1 MAPELRLLFQLG
13 GSAAMLHMT
22 NTMFKSSMPG
32 MDDIMRQNPDL
43 MREFSKAAV
52 NTMGNSNPG
61 FGGFMNNIMGNN
73 FSEQRDDMPNVDL
86 GPPPN
91 PVETKLPERS
101 QRTIPNFQSRPDLS
115 RASQEGVD
123 LNDNFGSLNQEK
135 IIQESKPMQNTR
147 PEMKGPSEV
156 NNILSGLKT
165 RQVNMG
171 QDKNEKDKNNL
182 STISVEDLRE
192 LAGTRLPKSRRKQKS
207 DKNSISLDI

>member
-52 NTMGNSNPG
+52 NTMGKSSPG
-61 FGGFMNNIMGNN
+61 LGGFMNNIMGNDY
-73 FSEQRDDMPNVDL
+73 SSRDDIPNVDM
-86 GPPPN
+86 GPPPAA
-91 PVETKLPERS
+91 VETKLPERS
-101 QRTIPNFQSRPDLS
+101 QRGAPNYQNRPDLS
-115 RASQEGVD
+115 TASREGVN
-123 LNDNFGSLNQEK
+123 LNDNYGSVDSSSK
-135 IIQESKPMQNTR
+135 IR
-147 PEMKGPSEV
+147 PEMKGPTEV

-171 QDKNEKDKNNL
+171 TEKNSEKEKNNL
-182 STISVEDLRE
+182 STISIEDLKD
-192 LAGTRLPKSRRKQKS
+192 LKSTNLPKSKRKQKS

>member
-1 MAPELRLLFQLG
+1 M
-13 GSAAMLHMT
+13 
-22 NTMFKSSMPG
+22 K
-32 MDDIMRQNPDL
+32 QNYQK
-43 MREFSKAAV
+43 EASVQA
-52 NTMGNSNPG
+52 
-61 FGGFMNNIMGNN
+61 
-73 FSEQRDDMPNVDL
+73 
-86 GPPPN
+86 
-91 PVETKLPERS
+91 
-101 QRTIPNFQSRPDLS
+101 PNFQSRPDLS